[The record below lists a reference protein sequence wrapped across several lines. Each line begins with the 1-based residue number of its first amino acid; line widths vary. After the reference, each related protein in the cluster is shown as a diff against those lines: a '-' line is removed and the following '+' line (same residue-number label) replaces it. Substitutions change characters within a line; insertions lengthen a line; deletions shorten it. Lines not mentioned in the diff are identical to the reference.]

1 VGATVGYPDAV
12 EFLPDPPETG
22 LSPFPS
28 PAQGLDWSND
38 DHYGNSTMFST
49 ECIHTLRELTPNQG
63 ENDAR
68 YEGLML
74 IRADAPT
81 ERKAIIYQPVFYIVI
96 QGQKQSFL
104 GNEVFQHDPGRF
116 LALTVPLPMEGMV
129 TVATA
134 DEPYLAIKLAVDSGT
149 VLSLLR
155 ELPDLEPAKGTSRGV
170 CVCPVAAEMVAAVE
184 RLVAS
189 LADDHKRR
197 VLTPMI
203 IREIL
208 FYGLQSP
215 QGEQLAAFVT
225 RDRHHARIAD
235 VLRHIQTHFSEPL
248 DINAL
253 ADIASMSQSSLHQ
266 HFKAVTNASPLQY
279 IKAIRLHRAQHL
291 LSDSQLSV
299 SEAAWQVGY
308 QSLSQFSR
316 EYKRLFG
323 DVPSR
328 VVGSVLN

>member
-1 VGATVGYPDAV
+1 
-12 EFLPDPPETG
+12 
-22 LSPFPS
+22 
-28 PAQGLDWSND
+28 
-38 DHYGNSTMFST
+38 
-49 ECIHTLRELTPNQG
+49 
-63 ENDAR
+63 
-68 YEGLML
+68 
-74 IRADAPT
+74 
-81 ERKAIIYQPVFYIVI
+81 
-96 QGQKQSFL
+96 
-104 GNEVFQHDPGRF
+104 
-116 LALTVPLPMEGMV
+116 MEGMV

-134 DEPYLAIKLAVDSGT
+134 VEPYLAIKLAVDSGT